1 MLRYIYLRESD
12 TANAQ
17 VHIPERGVIRP
28 MLRYIYLRERVIRP
42 MLRYIYLRESDTANA
57 QVHIPERERY
67 GQCSGTYT

>member
-1 MLRYIYLRESD
+1 
-12 TANAQ
+12 
-17 VHIPERGVIRP
+17 

>member
-1 MLRYIYLRESD
+1 MLRYIYLRE
-12 TANAQ
+12 
-17 VHIPERGVIRP
+17 RVIRP
-28 MLRYIYLRERVIRP
+28 MLRYIYLRERVILP